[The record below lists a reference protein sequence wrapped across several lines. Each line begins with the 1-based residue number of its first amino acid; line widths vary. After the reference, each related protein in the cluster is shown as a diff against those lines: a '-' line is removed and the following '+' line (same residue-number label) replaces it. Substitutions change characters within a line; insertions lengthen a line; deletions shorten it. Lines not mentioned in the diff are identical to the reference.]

1 MVPVLIWFQT
11 GVAPVQTEII
21 LKDGATMAH
30 TKTLGE
36 LFKSL
41 IILRNKAEHAYIC
54 VTVLDRGE
62 RKLVKKQIDSCM
74 QSLHF
79 LSEHL
84 DQTECGK
91 VAPGEQNVPSA
102 PI

>member
-1 MVPVLIWFQT
+1 
-11 GVAPVQTEII
+11 
-21 LKDGATMAH
+21 MAH
-30 TKTLGE
+30 TKTLDE
-36 LFKSL
+36 LVKSL
-41 IILRNKAEHAYIC
+41 IILRDNAERAYSC

-84 DQTECGK
+84 DQTCGK

-102 PI
+102 QI